1 MWHGL
6 WWIVRVI
13 KARKTGHAPANNEES
28 SVVLVWPND
37 GDIHIKRTL
46 YYLHIHYITSHHITV
61 HDMTLQCIPA
71 HYNIQYI
78 ASILACCKDCKS
90 NIYIFFWWNGAL
102 CYLVGVPFR
111 TRQPPQNQGAVA
123 PSAPMITCS
132 GATWARLS
140 GLTATVRNVSKTVR
154 LIDTVYIYK
163 CHWNK

>member
-90 NIYIFFWWNGAL
+90 NIFFFSDGMVRFAISL
-102 CYLVGVPFR
+102 GF
-111 TRQPPQNQGAVA
+111 
-123 PSAPMITCS
+123 PSAPVNPPKIRGLSHLRRPWSRAQVPPGHGCLDWRQLSEMS
-132 GATWARLS
+132 AKLS
-140 GLTATVRNVSKTVR
+140 G
-154 LIDTVYIYK
+154 
-163 CHWNK
+163 W

>member
-90 NIYIFFWWNGAL
+90 NIFFFLMEWCAL
-102 CYLVGVPFR
+102 LSRWGSLPHPS
-111 TRQPPQNQGAVA
+111 TPPQNQGAVA

-154 LIDTVYIYK
+154 LIDTVYIYI
-163 CHWNK
+163 